1 MATFMLCGFANFQS
15 IAIQIG
21 GLGSLA
27 PNKIKVISKY
37 GVKAVIGGTIV
48 SLISATFAG
57 MILG

>member
-1 MATFMLCGFANFQS
+1 MLCGFANFQS